1 MLDKFIGRRLEKQG
15 LMVIPKNWADD
26 YKELVEKNKELHRI
40 IREIAREY
48 DNLLQ
53 ELAEHKTISELKR
66 ELEEIGIEG
75 NNNSKKELVEAYINT
90 FKINFDDDTDEEV
103 K

>member
-40 IREIAREY
+40 VREIAREY

-75 NNNSKKELVEAYINT
+75 NSNSKKELVESYINA

>member
-15 LMVIPKNWADD
+15 LMVIPKSWADD

-40 IREIAREY
+40 VREIAREY

-53 ELAEHKTISELKR
+53 ELAEHKTISELKK

-75 NNNSKKELVEAYINT
+75 NSNSKKELVETYINT

>member
-40 IREIAREY
+40 VREIAREY

>member
-1 MLDKFIGRRLEKQG
+1 MLDKFIKRRLEKQG
-15 LMVIPKNWADD
+15 LIVIPKSWADD

-53 ELAEHKTISELKR
+53 ELAEHKTVSELKK
-66 ELEEIGIEG
+66 ELEEIGIKG
-75 NNNSKKELVEAYINT
+75 NSNSKKELVEAYINT